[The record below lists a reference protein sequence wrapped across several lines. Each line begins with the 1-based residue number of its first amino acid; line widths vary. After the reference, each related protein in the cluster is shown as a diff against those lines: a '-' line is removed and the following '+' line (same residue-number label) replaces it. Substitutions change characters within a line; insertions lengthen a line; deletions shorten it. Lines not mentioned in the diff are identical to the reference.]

1 MNADDN
7 NVEDGGLPFDL
18 KRIISET
25 FVAEIDYHET
35 VESTNDVALAHCRC
49 RAVDGP
55 LLVLA
60 AQQTRGRGRGANS
73 WWSVDGSLTFS
84 LIISPAGLGL
94 SQERWPQASLTTGLS
109 VCLALDH
116 VVPGIRSALK
126 WPNDVFL
133 DGRKV
138 CGILVEVGESSPQS
152 LVLGI
157 GINVNNGFADAPP
170 ELTTIATSLAD
181 ATGQEFDRTEVLI
194 ALLKQF
200 ETQFRRLAAN
210 DPQLPADWQQRC
222 ALRGLSVTI
231 ETPPHRTTGRCA
243 GIDSQGALVLH
254 TVDGPAQFFGGV
266 ITSFE

>member
-1 MNADDN
+1 MNADDI

-18 KRIISET
+18 ERIIAET
-25 FVAEIDYHET
+25 FVGEVDYHET
-35 VESTNDVALAHCRC
+35 VDSTNDVALAHCRR

-73 WWSVDGSLTFS
+73 WWSVAGSLTFS
-84 LIISPAGLGL
+84 LIISPTGLGV

-133 DGRKV
+133 NGGKV
-138 CGILVEVGESSPQS
+138 CGILVEVAEGSTQS

-157 GINVNNGFADAPP
+157 GINVNNSFVDAPP

-181 ATGQEFDRTEVLI
+181 ATGREFDRTEVLI

-210 DPQLPADWQQRC
+210 DPQLPADWLQRC
-222 ALRGLSVTI
+222 ALRGLTVTI
-231 ETPPHRTTGRCA
+231 ETPTHRTTGRCA
-243 GIDSQGALVLH
+243 GIDPQGALVLE
-254 TVDGPAQFFGGV
+254 TVEGPERFFGGV